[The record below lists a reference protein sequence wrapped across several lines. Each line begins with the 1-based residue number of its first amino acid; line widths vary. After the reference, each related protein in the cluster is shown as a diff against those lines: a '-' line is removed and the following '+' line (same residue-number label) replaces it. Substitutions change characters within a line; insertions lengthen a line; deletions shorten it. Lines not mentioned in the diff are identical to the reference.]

1 MRGLMTHG
9 QNLTLPNVADRCLLS
24 RVIQTTYLSGVTTA
38 SEPKTDVKRWDRAR
52 RVGIA
57 SLQDL
62 KACVRQSH
70 FSERRLV
77 YRPLPTSTKCATYR
91 KRSDSGHKRRVGAT
105 SPADQ
110 LNSLYPAQQFR
121 ENSAHLHA
129 RQLMTDAEMRT
140 AAEGDMRI
148 VRAVDANE
156 LASGNTASSRL
167 PELKKAPT
175 IRRQADP
182 QESHRTSS
190 VNSLMP

>member
-140 AAEGDMRI
+140 AAEGDMGI

-167 PELKKAPT
+167 PEIKKSANDSP
-175 IRRQADP
+175 AG
-182 QESHRTSS
+182 
-190 VNSLMP
+190 

>member
-1 MRGLMTHG
+1 
-9 QNLTLPNVADRCLLS
+9 
-24 RVIQTTYLSGVTTA
+24 
-38 SEPKTDVKRWDRAR
+38 
-52 RVGIA
+52 
-57 SLQDL
+57 
-62 KACVRQSH
+62 
-70 FSERRLV
+70 
-77 YRPLPTSTKCATYR
+77 
-91 KRSDSGHKRRVGAT
+91 VGAT

-167 PELKKAPT
+167 PELKKSANDSP
-175 IRRQADP
+175 AG
-182 QESHRTSS
+182 
-190 VNSLMP
+190 

>member
-1 MRGLMTHG
+1 MTHG

-24 RVIQTTYLSGVTTA
+24 RVIQTSYLSGVTTA
-38 SEPKTDVKRWDRAR
+38 SDPKTDVKRWDRAR

-148 VRAVDANE
+148 VRAVDAE
-156 LASGNTASSRL
+156 RVGVWEYGFVPVART
-167 PELKKAPT
+167 KKSANDSPA
-175 IRRQADP
+175 ADP